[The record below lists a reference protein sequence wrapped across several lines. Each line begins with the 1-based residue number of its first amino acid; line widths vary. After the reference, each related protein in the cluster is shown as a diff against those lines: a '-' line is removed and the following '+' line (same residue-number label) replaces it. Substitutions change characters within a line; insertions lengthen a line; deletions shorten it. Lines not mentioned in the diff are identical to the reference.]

1 MRKDKKQMIL
11 QLLNE
16 KIMPSYA
23 DKLAYF
29 PSVGLP
35 IPNRFTPTLPTL
47 WRFYPNAGRVLSQ
60 LWRSLSQLWEGFI
73 TTLALGGFY
82 PNSGRALSQLWGRFY
97 PNSGRVFITTLGG
110 FYPNSGRALSQLW
123 DDFIPTLSQL
133 WEGFITTLR
142 SFFQPKVC
150 FLKHRDAICG
160 AQGCDFLSMGLLIF
174 EHRDAHLWSIGRLFF
189 EHFSMG
195 MPFLSMWMLSLEHRG
210 AIFF

>member
-73 TTLALGGFY
+73 TTLA
-82 PNSGRALSQLWGRFY
+82 
-97 PNSGRVFITTLGG
+97 LGG